1 MTPGVEGGGGGGGQ
15 VGYVV
20 EEFVRPH
27 VRHQGAIRCMLRVG
41 DEIWTGS
48 FSGEVREVP
57 VGSRE
62 GCNVTRGIRTV
73 ERFVIALQTL
83 ERCLL

>member
-1 MTPGVEGGGGGGGQ
+1 
-15 VGYVV
+15 V

-48 FSGEVREVP
+48 FSGEIMVWNALAAPLPAVP
-57 VGSRE
+57 VGSSSDRY
-62 GCNVTRGIRTV
+62 IY
-73 ERFVIALQTL
+73 I
-83 ERCLL
+83 